1 MSAGPDRETRVSPEV
16 TGQGQTSASVFRLTS
31 GVTTLRDVADTY
43 GVDTVPELARLL
55 RQLRRREARRRG
67 DSELT
72 YRELAART
80 GWSQAAIGEYFV
92 GKTLPPTD
100 RFDVLVR
107 LLGATPAEQG
117 TLATARDRVE
127 ERRRGAR
134 AEPNGRSVPRE
145 LPAPVYGFTGRAE
158 QLAALDELLRPGGP
172 ASVVV
177 SAVAGTAGVGK
188 TALAVHWAHRVA
200 DRFPDGQLY
209 MDLRGYDPS
218 EPVRPDQALAAFLRI
233 LGVAGPDI
241 PPEVAE
247 RAARLRSLL
256 AGRRMLVVLDNAG
269 DAEQVRPLLP
279 GTPSCLVLITSR
291 DSLAGLVARDG
302 ARRIDLDVLSPAE
315 AFTLLRTLV
324 GDRVDAEPAAAAALA
339 EHCGRLPLA
348 LWLVAEMAIGRPD
361 VALAA
366 LADDL
371 RGEQHRLDAL
381 DASGDRRTAVR
392 AVFSWSYR
400 HLSAAAARAFALLG
414 RHPGRTFDG
423 YAVAALVDTDVADAR
438 RLLDELVRAHL
449 LVEQSGRYGMHDLLR
464 AYAAER
470 AESDVDDAGAAV
482 TRLCDYYLST
492 AAAAVD
498 GPDETL
504 EWLEA
509 ELYNL
514 VAAAAVDG
522 CGVRLSQVLWRYLDS
537 HAHYAQALAIHTAGA
552 AAGDPACLTNLGI
565 VCWRLGKHAEAIT
578 HLRRALDL
586 LRDSDDHDGRARV
599 LGNLANVYDH
609 LGRYSEA
616 LDSNQL
622 ALDVYRR
629 IGDRQREG
637 VALGSIGVLYARLG
651 RHVEAAEHQRQA
663 AAIGREVGD
672 RRIETYAVANLGDV
686 YERLGRYDDALDHLE
701 QALKNSREIGD
712 RRAEGELLTALG
724 AIHRRQDRVADALDN
739 LEQALALGRE
749 IGDRRLEV
757 ETLNTLGETLRTVA
771 ETEQAVT
778 HHQAALTLARQTG
791 HQYEHAR
798 ALDGIAHVL
807 DDTGKRARA
816 RELWREALAIFES
829 LDVPEA
835 ARVRARLDP

>member
-1 MSAGPDRETRVSPEV
+1 MLAHRQRLGLTQEELADQTGLSVRGIRDLESGRVRVPRPVSVRRLADVFSLVGTDRER
-16 TGQGQTSASVFRLTS
+16 F
-31 GVTTLRDVADTY
+31 Y
-43 GVDTVPELARLL
+43 H
-55 RQLRRREARRRG
+55 
-67 DSELT
+67 
-72 YRELAART
+72 LAAGSSGPPGMGRPGERST
-80 GWSQAAIGEYFV
+80 GGIE
-92 GKTLPPTD
+92 
-100 RFDVLVR
+100 
-107 LLGATPAEQG
+107 PAQ
-117 TLATARDRVE
+117 L
-127 ERRRGAR
+127 
-134 AEPNGRSVPRE
+134 PRE
-145 LPAPVYGFTGRAE
+145 VPGFTGRLAYLR
-158 QLAALDELLRPGGP
+158 QLDALLAAAAGP
-172 ASVVV
+172 ETTLVV
-177 SAVAGTAGVGK
+177 AAIAGSAGVGK
-188 TALAVHWAHRVA
+188 TALAVHWAHRVR

-209 MDLRGYDPS
+209 VNLRGFDPGGS
-218 EPVRPDQALAAFLRI
+218 AIPPSDALRGFLDA
-233 LGVAGPDI
+233 LGVPAQRIPAGL
-241 PPEVAE
+241 AE
-247 RAARLRSLL
+247 QAALYRSTL

-279 GTPSCLVLITSR
+279 GTPSCLVLISSR

-400 HLSAAAARAFALLG
+400 HLSPAAARAFALLG

-423 YAVAALVDTDVADAR
+423 YAVAALVGTAVADAR

-464 AYAAER
+464 AYAADR

-509 ELYNL
+509 ELDNL

-651 RHVEAAEHQRQA
+651 RHVEAADHQRQA

-724 AIHRRQDRVADALDN
+724 AIHRRQDRVADALDS